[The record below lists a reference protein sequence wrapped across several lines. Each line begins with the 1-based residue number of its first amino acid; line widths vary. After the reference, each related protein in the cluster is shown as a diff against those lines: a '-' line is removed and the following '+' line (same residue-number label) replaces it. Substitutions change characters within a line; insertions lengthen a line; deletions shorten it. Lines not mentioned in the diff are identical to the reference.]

1 MKKTLSFILIC
12 ALLLSMSGLPTFA
25 ENSKMNY
32 ELQYVLKTKA
42 PDELIIISVW
52 TNLENPNATEMPS
65 WPDIR
70 QARKELKEFYTNQYY
85 NEIVPVVFNGIEYEE
100 LCSIG
105 YGLIIVSVK
114 AGDVEKIAS
123 CDIVKDID
131 FFEFGPDINFDKEPY
146 LFELEYRE
154 QYEVIGHYNYS
165 ELYYH
170 YDENEAL
177 DWVLVNAQSGL
188 EPLDMEISMDIG
200 NVVVQSCSI
209 FHNFRYQYGVYDVSE
224 SKFYDLFDL
233 RSEPEKYDGLLDV
246 LVQKKIGQLI
256 GDLDNDGVISILD
269 ATKIQLCL
277 AGLESFPN
285 NEFYS
290 VYNTSERGRMSD
302 FDKDGDVSILD
313 ATAIQLNLAQIN

>member
-12 ALLLSMSGLPTFA
+12 ALLLSMSVLPTFA
-25 ENSKMNY
+25 ENSKLDF
-32 ELQYVLKTKA
+32 ELQKVLETRA
-42 PDELIIISVW
+42 PDDFVTVSLW
-52 TNLENPNATEMPS
+52 TYSYKPNVSEMPS
-65 WPDIR
+65 WPDIME
-70 QARKELKEFYTNQYY
+70 ARKELKEYY
-85 NEIVPVVFNGIEYEE
+85 DNWYNKEIVPVVFKDVEYEE
-100 LCSIG
+100 LSVG
-105 YGLIIVSVK
+105 NGVIIVSVK
-114 AGDVEKIAS
+114 VKDIEKIAS

-233 RSEPEKYDGLLDV
+233 RSEPEKYDDLLDV

-313 ATAIQLNLAQIN
+313 ATAIQLKLAQIN